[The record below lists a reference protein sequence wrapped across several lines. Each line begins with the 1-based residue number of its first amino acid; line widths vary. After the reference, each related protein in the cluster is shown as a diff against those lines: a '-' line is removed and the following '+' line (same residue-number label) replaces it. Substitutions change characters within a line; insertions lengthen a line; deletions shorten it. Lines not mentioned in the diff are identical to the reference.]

1 MTRDINFTNPG
12 LLYTFQDTVGFLQEG
27 WAGSLDALASI
38 IGEKVIVQGLNNIG
52 GGMYSPGWVAI
63 GGELVKFEGGAYA
76 AYIFIDE
83 QTTTEQYDDG
93 SAQNCYTTKELK
105 FTAVAGGNTLFA
117 EFKRLPFAGANGDM
131 FTALNTIKTVLQKM
145 VIESAVLL
153 SGCVVTNVV
162 GTTSGTCDIGV
173 GHAFMNG
180 EYVYVSARIG
190 GAFPCWLKPDGTYTT
205 SDPGGTF
212 IKFDYETS
220 QRYADVLRRN
230 TNSSGSVLIH
240 RVLNNR
246 FDVATGLGKWEWLGW
261 KICDPASSS
270 VLLGYSRAAT
280 NPGDGIWDVN
290 YHTPGNTGGSN
301 KHTVT
306 RNNIEKFTET
316 IDGSNT
322 TGGIGYAVAG
332 NDHTDGTID
341 IEIGVNS
348 ATPIDHRMPYL
359 VVLYLERI

>member
-1 MTRDINFTNPG
+1 MTREIDFTNPG

-27 WAGSLDALASI
+27 WAGSLDALASV
-38 IGEKVIVQGLNNIG
+38 IGEKVIVQGLNNLG
-52 GGMYSPGWVAI
+52 GGIYSNGWVAI
-63 GGELVKFEGGAYA
+63 GGELIKFAGGAFA
-76 AYIFIDE
+76 AYMFIDD

-105 FTAVAGGNTLFA
+105 FTAVAGGNIPFTD
-117 EFKRLPFAGANGDM
+117 FKRLPYNSADIYS
-131 FTALNTIKTVLQKM
+131 ALNSIKTLFKAI
-145 VIESAVLL
+145 VIEAAVIMQ
-153 SGCVVTNVV
+153 GCVVTNVV
-162 GTTSGTCDIGV
+162 GTTTGTCDISAGI
-173 GHAFMNG
+173 ALIDG
-180 EYVYVSARIG
+180 EYVIAPARVG
-190 GAFPCWLKPDGTYTT
+190 GAFPCWLKPDGTYVTAA
-205 SDPGGTF
+205 PGGTF

-220 QRYADVLRRN
+220 QRYVDVLRRN

-280 NPGDGIWDVN
+280 NPGDGIWDSN
-290 YHTPGNTGGSN
+290 YHGVNNTGGSN
-301 KHTVT
+301 KHVVEESNIQEFTV
-306 RNNIEKFTET
+306 T

-341 IEIGVNS
+341 IKIGVPIP
-348 ATPIDHRMPYL
+348 TPIDHRMPYL